1 MGFEP
6 IFCFCG
12 IEFMDVQALIE
23 PTLAGM
29 GYELVALERVGRGL
43 LRLFI
48 DKPGGIQIDDC
59 VRVSNQLTR
68 LFVVE
73 NVDYDRLEVSSPGL
87 DRPLVKE
94 ADFVRFAGEQ
104 AQVKLRLPMDG
115 RRKYVGQ
122 LLGVQDGAVQLRT
135 EQGEVAIPMAEIES
149 ARLVP
154 QF

>member
-1 MGFEP
+1 
-6 IFCFCG
+6 
-12 IEFMDVQALIE
+12 MDVQALIE
-23 PTLAGM
+23 PTLEGM
-29 GYELVALERVGRGL
+29 GYEMVALERVGRGL

-48 DKPGGIQIDDC
+48 DKPGGITIDDC

-68 LFVVE
+68 LFTVE
-73 NVDYDRLEVSSPGL
+73 DVDYDRLEVSSPGL

-94 ADFVRFAGEQ
+94 ADFIRFAGEQ

-122 LLGVQDGAVQLRT
+122 LVGVQGGAVQLRT
-135 EQGEVAIPMAEIES
+135 EQGEVAIPMGEIES

-154 QF
+154 KF

>member
-1 MGFEP
+1 
-6 IFCFCG
+6 
-12 IEFMDVQALIE
+12 MDLQALIE
-23 PTLAGM
+23 PTVAGM
-29 GYELVALERVGRGL
+29 GYEVVALERVGRGL

-68 LFVVE
+68 LFTVE

-104 AQVKLRLPMDG
+104 AQVKLRLPMEG
-115 RRKYVGQ
+115 RRKVVGQ
-122 LLGVQDGAVQLRT
+122 LVGVQDGAVQMRT

>member
-1 MGFEP
+1 MGP
-6 IFCFCG
+6 G
-12 IEFMDVQALIE
+12 MDLQALIE
-23 PTLAGM
+23 PTVAGM
-29 GYELVALERVGRGL
+29 GYEVVALERVGRGL

-68 LFVVE
+68 LFTVE

-94 ADFVRFAGEQ
+94 ADFVRFAGQQ

-122 LLGVQDGAVQLRT
+122 LVGVQDGAVQMRT
-135 EQGEVAIPMAEIES
+135 EQGEVAIPMTEIES

>member
-1 MGFEP
+1 
-6 IFCFCG
+6 
-12 IEFMDVQALIE
+12 MDLQALIE
-23 PTLAGM
+23 PTVAGM
-29 GYELVALERVGRGL
+29 GYEVVALERVGRGL

-68 LFVVE
+68 LFAVE

-94 ADFVRFAGEQ
+94 ADFVRFAGQQ
-104 AQVKLRLPMDG
+104 AQLKLRLPLEG
-115 RRKYVGQ
+115 RRKYVGL
-122 LLGVQDGAVQLRT
+122 LLGVQDGAVRLQT
-135 EQGEVAIPMAEIES
+135 EQGEVTLPLAEIES